1 MFAYIHS
8 PSQIPF
14 FSSFPVESGL
24 DTLLPCNRRFLSRCR
39 LSRQHHMVRS
49 IGTAT
54 GRRSFPLHTQAT
66 TADSRQLPIVC
77 ARRSSLIGLNC
88 SRQLNQR
95 AAAASTCL
103 RTGTSTSTVERTEI
117 QLLGT
122 AACAGVKDAGVPLT
136 ASDRVAGEV
145 CTPDSQGR
153 TAGARWNRGGDLCA
167 APAFSRRRNRDQG
180 MDGRA
185 SKERTCQ
192 GEGPNGRVHRGGYP
206 ANIRFRVW
214 CTLTSDAAWD
224 RRNTSSTQLSP
235 AQDWTLPSSRC
246 RLRH

>member
-1 MFAYIHS
+1 MIASCSRRSPSCISPFTSLFRHRSTLFAYIHS

-136 ASDRVAGEV
+136 ASDRVAG
-145 CTPDSQGR
+145 R
-153 TAGARWNRGGDLCA
+153 ARGGGR
-167 APAFSRRRNRDQG
+167 PPPPPGTNRRSKMEPRRRPLRSSSFLQKTKSRSRNGWKSVKGTDLPR
-180 MDGRA
+180 GRP
-185 SKERTCQ
+185 E
-192 GEGPNGRVHRGGYP
+192 
-206 ANIRFRVW
+206 W
-214 CTLTSDAAWD
+214 TS
-224 RRNTSSTQLSP
+224 
-235 AQDWTLPSSRC
+235 PSRWVP
-246 RLRH
+246 RQHPI